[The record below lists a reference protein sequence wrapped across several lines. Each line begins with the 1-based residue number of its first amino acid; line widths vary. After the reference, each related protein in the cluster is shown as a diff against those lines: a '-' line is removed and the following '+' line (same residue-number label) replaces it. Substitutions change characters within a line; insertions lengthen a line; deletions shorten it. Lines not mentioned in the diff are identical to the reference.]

1 MANQLPPNKDIE
13 INEFIGIIILTVFIL
28 AAIALTSR
36 HANAGSKSMSPVQS
50 LPIYQTECGSCHL
63 AYPPGF
69 LPKTSWEQLMSNL
82 SKHYGTDAS
91 IDAKSNHQ
99 INQWLTQY
107 GGSYKRVKE
116 SPPENRITKSAWFE
130 RKHRK
135 VKASDFTKPSV
146 RSPANCAA
154 CHQQA
159 EQGLFDDDDVRIP
172 D

>member
-28 AAIALTSR
+28 AVIALTSR

-63 AYPPGF
+63 AYPPAF
-69 LPKTSWEQLMSNL
+69 LPKTSWEQLMSTL
-82 SKHYGTDAS
+82 SRHYGTDAS
-91 IDAKSNHQ
+91 IEAKSNYQ
-99 INQWLTQY
+99 IIQWLTQY

-116 SPPENRITKSAWFE
+116 SPPDNRITKSVWFE

-135 VKASDFTKPSV
+135 VKSSDFTKPSV
-146 RSPANCAA
+146 KSPANCAA
-154 CHQQA
+154 CHQRA

>member
-1 MANQLPPNKDIE
+1 MAQKNKHCQE
-13 INEFIGIIILTVFIL
+13 INMKEFFGLILLTLVLL
-28 AAIALTSR
+28 AAIALASK
-36 HANAGSKSMSPVQS
+36 HANAGSKDMQPAQPLPV
-50 LPIYQTECGSCHL
+50 YQTECGSCHL
-63 AYPPGF
+63 AYPPAF
-69 LPKTSWEQLMSNL
+69 LPKSSWEQLMSTL

-135 VKASDFTKPSV
+135 VKTSDFMKPSV
-146 RSPANCAA
+146 KSPANCAA
-154 CHQQA
+154 CHQRA

>member
-1 MANQLPPNKDIE
+1 MAQKNKHHQE
-13 INEFIGIIILTVFIL
+13 INMKEFFGLILLTLVLL
-28 AAIALTSR
+28 AAIALASK
-36 HANAGSKSMSPVQS
+36 HANAGSKSRQPTQPLPV
-50 LPIYQTECGSCHL
+50 YQTECGSCHL

-135 VKASDFTKPSV
+135 VKTSDFMKPSV
-146 RSPANCAA
+146 KSPANCAA
-154 CHQQA
+154 CHQRA